1 MSVISFKD
9 ALSKRK
15 QNGAS
20 KSQSKQSATSAP
32 TGQNVT
38 DEEAIH
44 EQVMLS
50 VIYGIVDRAW
60 RKPFTTKSETARYAA
75 DIIGIC
81 ASEGLITTAIE
92 QGRYGNLWL
101 VTEEGLEFLRHFRE
115 EYTTH

>member
-9 ALSKRK
+9 ALSRRK

-20 KSQSKQSATSAP
+20 KSQSKQSAGLAT

-38 DEEAIH
+38 DEEQAQ
-44 EQVMLS
+44 EQIMLS

-81 ASEGLITTAIE
+81 ASEGLITTAIDE
-92 QGRYGNLWL
+92 GRYGNLWL
-101 VTEEGLEFLRHFRE
+101 VTEDGLDFLRRFRE